1 MTILV
6 GAPAS
11 GMHAKFFSEESTD
24 VAIEAPLSNPGVR
37 FPPPVIFVGGFL
49 LGWLLDRYWHAL
61 PLSRIGG
68 SAVEPLGWGLL
79 AIGVILAASGLL
91 TFRRARTAIIPSHG
105 ASRLVTDGPYRYT
118 RNPMYTGLTIVSV
131 GAAALIDSA
140 WPLIMLPV
148 VLMALVRLVISRE
161 EAYLSDAFG
170 AEYMAYQ
177 ARVRRWL

>member
-1 MTILV
+1 VT
-6 GAPAS
+6 
-11 GMHAKFFSEESTD
+11 TD
-24 VAIEAPLSNPGVR
+24 APLSNPGVR

-61 PLSRIGG
+61 PLARFGG
-68 SAVEPLGWGLL
+68 SAVESVGWGLL
-79 AIGVILAASGLL
+79 VVGIILVASGML

-105 ASRLVTDGPYRYT
+105 ASRLVTDGPYCYT
-118 RNPMYTGLTIVSV
+118 RNPMYTGLTIASA

-140 WPLIMLPV
+140 WPLIMLPL
-148 VLMALVRLVISRE
+148 VLIALVRLVISRE

-170 AEYMAYQ
+170 AEYVAYK